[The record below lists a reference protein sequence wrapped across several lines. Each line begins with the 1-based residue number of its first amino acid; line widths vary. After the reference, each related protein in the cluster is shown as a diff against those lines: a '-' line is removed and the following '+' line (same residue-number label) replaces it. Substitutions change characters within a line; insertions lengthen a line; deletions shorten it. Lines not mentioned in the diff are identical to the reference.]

1 MQVAND
7 KVVSLAYTLRDAKG
21 EVLDSAN
28 ASDPLHYLHG
38 HNNLLPAFEA
48 NLSGSVV
55 GQKVEFTLSAAD
67 GYGEYETANL
77 QEIDRALLPG
87 GQDPEPG
94 MAILADFGGG
104 QRPFPITKVTSTHIT
119 IDLNHPLAGQ
129 ELHFSVEVLEIRDA
143 EPVEV
148 AHGHVHTPGMHH
160 H

>member
-21 EVLDSAN
+21 EILDSAN

-48 NLSGSVV
+48 NLLGAVV
-55 GQKVEFTLSAAD
+55 GQKVEFKLSAAD

-77 QEIDRALLPG
+77 QEIDRAHLPA

-104 QRPFPITKVTSTHIT
+104 QRPFPITKVTATHIT

-148 AHGHVHTPGMHH
+148 AHGHVHVPGMHH

>member
-1 MQVAND
+1 MHVAND
-7 KVVSLAYTLRDAKG
+7 KVVSLAYTLRNAKG
-21 EVLDSAN
+21 EVLDQAD
-28 ASDPLHYLHG
+28 ASEPLHYLHG
-38 HNNLLPAFEA
+38 HHNLLPAFEA
-48 NLSGSVV
+48 NLLDALV

-77 QEIDRALLPG
+77 QEIERSLLPE

-94 MAILADFGGG
+94 MAVLADFGAG
-104 QRPFPITKVTSTHIT
+104 QRPFPISKVTATHIT

-143 EPVEV
+143 EPVEI
-148 AHGHVHTPGMHH
+148 AHGHVHLPGMHH